1 MYKVLILFIFILST
15 VCFPC
20 DSVCQKKTTEALI
33 KLKIT
38 QKAIDNISKRIKVR
52 REYLMLSKML
62 LTNRIETKYFNKLE
76 LEYKDYRINFN
87 ATYDIEEDDLVGI
100 INLVLD
106 FE

>member
-52 REYLMLSKML
+52 REYLMLSKMM
-62 LTNRIETKYFNKLE
+62 LTNKIETRYFNKLE
-76 LEYKDYRINFN
+76 MKYRDCSINFN
-87 ATYDIEEDDLVGI
+87 ISYDIEEDDLSGI